1 MDPCKQTIDSNAEEN
16 SVSSPSTEEVSVHPD
31 FISSYTQIS
40 NLIDISQHTD
50 IESSDEF
57 SDIDDQNLKPKDDG
71 NSLPQLS
78 SQIVEWSKERFNTY
92 DDETDSNSP
101 ILQCNSP
108 GNHSV
113 SSEQSDAK
121 KLLFIQ
127 NKLLKNIEDN
137 AIKLSTNVNEIM
149 KFVVN
154 SSANMTSTTLKSIQ
168 GLESCLNET
177 SDIVDINIKMF
188 SGTILG
194 IGIWLIVDPKSYE
207 PSRHLETYNV
217 IHAAYI
223 MIIIGGFTMC
233 LTFFGI
239 FTTVLQNVYMIITYL
254 VFLLICFG
262 MQVAIVTLAIN
273 KGYGTRLYIFAY
285 KEFLRELQQYNYEQE
300 SRKFVD
306 FFQIKLRCC
315 GVESF
320 NDYPRYG
327 MAIPVSCYMAG
338 HTYLN
343 EKGCALALRQFM
355 ELRTAVVGFLSFFDA
370 IVHLIIIVLLFMLL
384 CVKKY

>member
-16 SVSSPSTEEVSVHPD
+16 SVSSPSTEVSIEVSVHPD

-92 DDETDSNSP
+92 DGETDSNSP

-108 GNHSV
+108 A
-113 SSEQSDAK
+113 DAK
-121 KLLFIQ
+121 NLLFIQ

-177 SDIVDINIKMF
+177 SDIVDINIKLMYKIIANCEELNRSLSCIETLSERIREVKQTLELF
-188 SGTILG
+188 ER
-194 IGIWLIVDPKSYE
+194 LIEKS
-207 PSRHLETYNV
+207 
-217 IHAAYI
+217 
-223 MIIIGGFTMC
+223 
-233 LTFFGI
+233 
-239 FTTVLQNVYMIITYL
+239 
-254 VFLLICFG
+254 
-262 MQVAIVTLAIN
+262 
-273 KGYGTRLYIFAY
+273 
-285 KEFLRELQQYNYEQE
+285 
-300 SRKFVD
+300 
-306 FFQIKLRCC
+306 
-315 GVESF
+315 
-320 NDYPRYG
+320 
-327 MAIPVSCYMAG
+327 
-338 HTYLN
+338 
-343 EKGCALALRQFM
+343 
-355 ELRTAVVGFLSFFDA
+355 
-370 IVHLIIIVLLFMLL
+370 
-384 CVKKY
+384 